1 MPKRSRTS
9 FTLTSGKRVRLA
21 PGKRLSYRPR
31 IPQSLKGYAR
41 LGGAWNRFGGNS
53 RQQEKKFFDTALAFN
68 FDATGEVPATGQL
81 VLIPQGVTEQ
91 SRVGRACVVKSLQL
105 RIHAGFAPGAAA
117 TASTN
122 CWIYVV
128 QDTQANG
135 AAAAI
140 TDVLTTNNIATALL
154 NLDNSQR
161 FKILKKLKMTFNPG
175 AGVTTAYNNVNVD
188 KECYMKLNVPMD
200 YSSTTGA
207 ITEIRSNNIFLLAG
221 SDTTSDDTVT
231 LDGNCRVRFTDS

>member
-1 MPKRSRTS
+1 MPKRKSDYAYQADKRARTLPLPPMRKP
-9 FTLTSGKRVRLA
+9 TYYKRQAFGVRSSS
-21 PGKRLSYRPR
+21 K
-31 IPQSLKGYAR
+31 
-41 LGGAWNRFGGNS
+41 
-53 RQQEKKFFDTALAFN
+53 EKKFFDTALAFS

-91 SRVGRACVVKSLQL
+91 SRVGRACVIKSLQL
-105 RIHAGFAPGAAA
+105 RIHAGFAPAAAA

-122 CWIYVV
+122 AWIYVV

-140 TDVLTTNNIATALL
+140 TDVLTSNNMSTGLL

-161 FKILKKLKMTFNPG
+161 FRILKKLKMTFNPG

-188 KECYMKLNVPMD
+188 KECFLKLNIPID

-221 SDTTSDDTVT
+221 TDTTSDDTVV
-231 LDGNCRVRFTDS
+231 LDGNARVRFTDSS